1 MLAFENYNSQLKD
14 INKTLVS
21 VNIKDL
27 DREANDDFKIVFVE
41 RTEQITTTS
50 NCLLSKDLAKIP
62 DKKTETNKDITDKLQ
77 RKNKN
82 SLERTKK

>member
-1 MLAFENYNSQLKD
+1 M
-14 INKTLVS
+14 S

-50 NCLLSKDLAKIP
+50 DCLLSKDLAKIP
-62 DKKTETNKDITDKLQ
+62 DKKYYIF
-77 RKNKN
+77 RKNLKLKID
-82 SLERTKK
+82 SLYRVRKLRSECGLI